1 MRRNYDVYI
10 GGRPIRFLDE
20 AEEAISDGRPIR
32 TISTLGALE
41 LALAELVSTEVR
53 GLQLRSTM
61 GFDAWS
67 HFEGMHRFVLAA
79 GGVVMDEGGRL
90 LAIRRLGV
98 WDLPKGKVETKEVVE
113 DAAVREVQE
122 ECGLEEVHLVRWL
135 TATWHTYERKG
146 KAHLKRTEWFLMR
159 SSSKEKLSAQSEEG
173 IEEVRWLSAE
183 EVRMMETDT
192 YPSLLPVLA
201 AWRALSR

>member
-10 GGRPIRFLDE
+10 GGKPIRFLE
-20 AEEAISDGRPIR
+20 ATEVAMSDDRPIR
-32 TISTLGALE
+32 TITTVGALE
-41 LALAELVSTEVR
+41 EALTELARDSGS
-53 GLQLRSTM
+53 GLQLRSTVD
-61 GFDAWS
+61 FDAWS
-67 HFEGMHRFVLAA
+67 HFEGMYRFVLAA
-79 GGVVMDEGGRL
+79 GGVVTDEEGRL

-98 WDLPKGKVETKEVVE
+98 WDLPKGKGEKKEVVE

-122 ECGLEEVHLVRWL
+122 ECGLEEVQLIRPL

-159 SSSKEKLSAQSEEG
+159 ASSKERLIAQSEED
-173 IEEVRWLSAE
+173 IEEVRWLGSD
-183 EVRMMETDT
+183 EVRMMEADT

-201 AWRALSR
+201 AWRSMNK

>member
-1 MRRNYDVYI
+1 M
-10 GGRPIRFLDE
+10 DE

-53 GLQLRSTM
+53 GLLLRSTM

-201 AWRALSR
+201 AWHALSR